1 LSDIYFLENS
11 TSTNSTNPSITPVL
25 IWQEVFIAY
34 SLISPTIPCLK
45 RFVKGFTTR
54 GLDYFKNGEC
64 RFTTEDTSQMSW
76 SSRKKSVAELV
87 SHVPSE
93 GLVMAE
99 PFELP
104 ADTIPQTV
112 MVDKALPDVA
122 TALAKEEEAG
132 IAVC

>member
-1 LSDIYFLENS
+1 
-11 TSTNSTNPSITPVL
+11 
-25 IWQEVFIAY
+25 
-34 SLISPTIPCLK
+34 
-45 RFVKGFTTR
+45 
-54 GLDYFKNGEC
+54 
-64 RFTTEDTSQMSW
+64 MSW

-99 PFELP
+99 PVELP

-132 IAVC
+132 IAV